1 MLDNSRTA
9 KNGRKCLLRSPSF
22 TWLHSRISLRTSTLL
37 IRYQFLYWRFWQ
49 EKTYQYRFC
58 KSNNPSLLPLLVSKF
73 TLRFDQVYQTS
84 YMSHPLLQQQQQL
97 LLWQQHDTCSW
108 TRSCQTHN
116 FRHPNWTL
124 RGFRLPNL
132 FYKFKIILPHDFI
145 RNLEE
150 WTFGPS
156 IHLYGSRQIGLGK
169 LGPSLIWRQIGSC
182 SFWCPGKSSQYSKIQ
197 LLTSII
203 VECKSV

>member
-1 MLDNSRTA
+1 MFVQISVFPLWS
-9 KNGRKCLLRSPSF
+9 LPS
-22 TWLHSRISLRTSTLL
+22 WAPQLHSRISLRNIYKDINIYIGS
-37 IRYQFLYWRFWQ
+37 FWQ
-49 EKTYQYRFC
+49 EKTCQYRFC

-116 FRHPNWTL
+116 FRHPHWTL

-132 FYKFKIILPHDFI
+132 FYKFKTILPHDFI

-150 WTFGPS
+150 SNFRTSSQARSFKTTSHPFS
-156 IHLYGSRQIGLGK
+156 CADCRTKKYPQMLHLYLQS
-169 LGPSLIWRQIGSC
+169 
-182 SFWCPGKSSQYSKIQ
+182 
-197 LLTSII
+197 TS
-203 VECKSV
+203 